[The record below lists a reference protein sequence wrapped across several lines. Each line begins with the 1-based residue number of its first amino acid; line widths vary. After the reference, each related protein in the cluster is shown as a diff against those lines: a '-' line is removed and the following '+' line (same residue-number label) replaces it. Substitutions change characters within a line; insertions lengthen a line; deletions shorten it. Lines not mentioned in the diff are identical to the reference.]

1 MNPETKTQLN
11 RMTTE
16 ELREAN
22 TYIVALIKGRRKAEA
37 AMMRATLSVGD
48 RVSWN
53 SKKRGYTEGTVTKVN
68 RTRADV
74 LADGGGGGWVVP
86 MNMLT
91 KLQPDPARV
100 AEDVMN
106 AMMEPEAPTFNPETG
121 AFE

>member
-16 ELREAN
+16 ELREVN
-22 TYIVALIKGRRKAEA
+22 TYVVALIKAQRKADA
-37 AMMRATLSVGD
+37 AVMRATLSVGD

-53 SKKRGYTEGTVTKVN
+53 GKRGYTEGTVTKVN

-74 LADGGGGGWVVP
+74 RADGGGGWIVP
-86 MNMLT
+86 MNMLA

-121 AFE
+121 GFE

>member
-16 ELREAN
+16 ELREVN
-22 TYIVALIKGRRKAEA
+22 TYAVALIKERRKAEA

-53 SKKRGYTEGTVTKVN
+53 SRKRGYMEGTVTKVN
-68 RTRADV
+68 RTRAVVHTDS
-74 LADGGGGGWVVP
+74 GGGYDVP

-91 KLQPDPARV
+91 KLQPDPFEE
-100 AEDVMN
+100 AEAIV
-106 AMMEPEAPTFNPETG
+106 EATFNPETG
-121 AFE
+121 GFE